1 MTMKNRWSAKRIHS
15 TNIFINSHEQKCSS
29 QKFMYG
35 GLRHNFV
42 SSHGLFLNVD
52 RENETHAT

>member
-1 MTMKNRWSAKRIHS
+1 
-15 TNIFINSHEQKCSS
+15 
-29 QKFMYG
+29 MYG

-52 RENETHAT
+52 REMKNNPRYLGTSQSIDRKCQPEVGADP